1 MAKRKN
7 RRLFAKIESSY
18 GVDPTLAAEDVLTIT
33 ELDVSPLEMESIDRE
48 LIVGYFGHTG
58 FVAGSRMA
66 RVTFKVE
73 LGGSGTAGDAPRFG
87 PLLRACA
94 FSETITPSTSVVYAP
109 VSTALES
116 VALAYYTD
124 GRYQLLRGAR
134 GTFSVEFT
142 TKGIPYLSFTMDA
155 LYQAPTDVAIAA
167 GTFGDQAAPV
177 VVSATNTTPVL
188 VHGYA
193 ACLESLS
200 LDLASEVV
208 FRDLA
213 GCSELIDITDRKPNG
228 TVVIDQVTQA
238 QKDYFGAITT
248 QTVDEISLQH
258 GQTAGNIVTL
268 TMPTCN
274 LGTFSETDSE
284 GFSMYSMTYSAS
296 PGAAGNDEIS
306 LAFT

>member
-18 GVDPTLAAEDVLTIT
+18 GVDPSLSATDVLTIS
-33 ELDVSPLEMESIDRE
+33 ELDVSPLEMEAIDRD

-66 RVTFKVE
+66 RVSFKVE
-73 LGGSGTAGDAPRFG
+73 LGGSGVAGTAPRFG

-94 FSETITPSTSVVYAP
+94 FSETITPATSVSYAP

-134 GTFSVEFT
+134 GTFSLEFT
-142 TKGIPYLSFTMDA
+142 SKAIPYLSFVMDA
-155 LYQAPTDVAIAA
+155 LYQAPTDLAIAA

-177 VVSATNTTPVL
+177 IVSAQNTTPVSI
-188 VHGYA
+188 HGYG
-193 ACLESLS
+193 ACLESLT

-208 FRDLA
+208 YRDLA
-213 GCSELIDITDRKPNG
+213 GCNELIDITDRKPNG
-228 TVVIDQVTQA
+228 TAVIDQVTQA
-238 QKDYFGAITT
+238 DKDYFGAITD
-248 QTVDEISLQH
+248 QSIDQISLQH
-258 GQTAGNIVTL
+258 GQVAGNIVTL
-268 TMPTCN
+268 TMPTCT

-284 GFSMYSMTYSAS
+284 GFSMYSMTYSAN
-296 PGAAGNDEIS
+296 PGAVGNDEIEI
-306 LAFT
+306 LMT